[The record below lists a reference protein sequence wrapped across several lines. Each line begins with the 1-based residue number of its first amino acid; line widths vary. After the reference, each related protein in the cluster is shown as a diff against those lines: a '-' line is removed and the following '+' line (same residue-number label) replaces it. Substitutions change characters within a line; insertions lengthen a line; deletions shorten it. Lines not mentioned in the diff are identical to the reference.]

1 MPAAGIWGSTGVDTV
16 SLMHGRAQDCMECRQ
31 CECHCP
37 QHIEITRHLREVSEK
52 FDGFKGW

>member
-1 MPAAGIWGSTGVDTV
+1 
-16 SLMHGRAQDCMECRQ
+16 MHGRAQGCMECRQ

-37 QHIEITRHLREVSEK
+37 QHIEITCHLREVSEK